1 MNQRTIAL
9 SLATLTGIA
18 AIAFGSPAQAQEA
31 AMLRDLDAQGRVTL
45 SKEELTQLLP
55 GARMS
60 RVSGSG
66 NTQIWKNDT
75 DGSFVISSDN
85 RDRAG
90 ANSTAQGK
98 WHISEDGRYC
108 VLIEWRRN
116 PTEEWCRYVVK
127 AGADYYATRTDKT
140 ATEKVY
146 KLSIS
151 K

>member
-1 MNQRTIAL
+1 MNMPNRNIAGSLAAL
-9 SLATLTGIA
+9 SLLVLASA
-18 AIAFGSPAQAQEA
+18 RAEAQEA
-31 AMLRDLDAQGRVTL
+31 AVLRDLDAQGKVTL

-60 RVSGSG
+60 RVTGGG

-85 RDRAG
+85 RDVAG
-90 ANSTAQGK
+90 SNSTARGK

-116 PTEEWCRYVVK
+116 PTEEWCRYVIK
-127 AGADYYATRTDKT
+127 AGSDYYATKTDKN
-140 ATEKVY
+140 ATEKIY
-146 KLSIS
+146 KLAIS

>member
-1 MNQRTIAL
+1 MNFDQAPARLAAL
-9 SLATLTGIA
+9 SWAALASTLA
-18 AIAFGSPAQAQEA
+18 CAQEA
-31 AMLRDLDAQGRVTL
+31 PVLRDLDAVGRVTL

-60 RVSGSG
+60 RFTGKG
-66 NTQIWKNDT
+66 NTNAWKNDT
-75 DGSFVISSDN
+75 DGTFIISSDN
-85 RDRAG
+85 RDKG
-90 ANSTAQGK
+90 GGKNTTASGK

-108 VLIEWRRN
+108 VLIEWRVN
-116 PTEEWCRYVVK
+116 PTEEWCRYLVK
-127 AGADYYATRTDKT
+127 SGADYYATKSDKT